1 MTHSSDQVLQPVQAA
16 VVGIGIDLVDVTR
29 IESIAARH
37 PERFPRRIL
46 HGNEHERYIARGAK
60 PRDLAKYFAVKEAA
74 SKALGTGMGA
84 GVHWGLIELTRK
96 ASGAPL
102 LHLHGAAQARLAH
115 LGGIKAMVSLADE
128 GNLVIA
134 TVVLSQGSDN

>member
-1 MTHSSDQVLQPVQAA
+1 MTYSSDQTIQAA
-16 VVGIGIDLVDVTR
+16 VVGVGIDMVDVAR
-29 IESIAARH
+29 IAAVTQRH

-46 HGNEHERYIARGAK
+46 HPNEHALYLSRGAK

-96 ASGAPL
+96 SSGAPL
-102 LHLHGAAQARLAH
+102 LHLHGAAKIRLTH
-115 LGGIKAMVSLADE
+115 LGGVEGKVSLADE
-128 GNLVIA
+128 GDLVIA
-134 TVVLSQGSDN
+134 TVVLARGAGL